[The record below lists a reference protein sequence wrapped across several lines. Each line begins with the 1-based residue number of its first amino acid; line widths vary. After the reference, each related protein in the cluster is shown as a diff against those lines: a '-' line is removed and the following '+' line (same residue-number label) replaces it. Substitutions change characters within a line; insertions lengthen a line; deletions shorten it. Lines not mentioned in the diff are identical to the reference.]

1 MNPRQLADDMPPPSS
16 KADASTAPSAGW
28 AAWVRQQWRG
38 VCVTQVETTPA
49 CDDVPGHVRVR
60 ANVHLGSLVP
70 ADVLVDATADR
81 EKVPAEWS
89 TRLASLQ
96 SYGNGTFVFEG
107 LLPPHAVDDRCPLI
121 VRVRP
126 GAAHDAFSG
135 LGRVARTFDVR
146 TDSGREATR
155 GGEHGRDR

>member
-1 MNPRQLADDMPPPSS
+1 MNARQLADQMPPPSS

-28 AAWVRQQWRG
+28 AAWVREQWRG

-49 CDDVPGHVRVR
+49 RDDVPGHVRVL
-60 ANVHLGSLVP
+60 ASVHLGSLLP

-81 EKVPAEWS
+81 EKVPGEWS

-107 LLPPHAVDDRCPLI
+107 LLPTHAVEDRCPLI

-146 TDSGREATR
+146 TDCDREATR
-155 GGEHGRDR
+155 RGEPDGDQ